1 MAQMMVPMS
10 EKGKLGGEALLQMT
24 NSVSDEFEL
33 MSKHLNRDGSQ
44 AAGDAGIS
52 LAGVKIE
59 T

>member
-1 MAQMMVPMS
+1 MMVPMS